1 MDGSFKICTVYFSF
15 FGINELMFQNLIEVS
30 ALCL

>member
-1 MDGSFKICTVYFSF
+1 MDGSFKICTVYF

>member
-1 MDGSFKICTVYFSF
+1 MDGSFKICTVYFF
-15 FGINELMFQNLIEVS
+15 FGINDLMFQNLTEVS